1 MASLD
6 DTTSADS
13 PGLGR
18 IAEAIG
24 ERNRLDALADPL
36 HRLIDSRLPAGAA
49 DLLRGRWLGHPFHPL
64 LTDLPI
70 GCWTSAWTLDLLGGE
85 RSRPAADLL
94 VGLGVVTAVPA
105 VVTGWADWAT
115 LPRRARR
122 VGLVHAASNAVAT
135 GVFAA
140 SWLARRRGERMRGVI
155 LCQVGVAVASFG
167 GFLGGHLSFAA
178 DPAPAS
184 LGTDADVLDDHLAG
198 HAQVAGAPSD
208 NTTLVVVLADARA
221 AGFVADFR
229 PVGESGAVRCSSCR
243 SESAAGAFHDLAER
257 RLEGASDPDDMLL
270 LVTGRCPA
278 CDAAGVMTLSYG
290 PAAGESDAAVVA
302 ALS

>member
-1 MASLD
+1 MASHD
-6 DTTSADS
+6 DASSAHGS
-13 PGLGR
+13 GLGR
-18 IAEAIG
+18 VAEAIG

-36 HRLIDSRLPAGAA
+36 HRLIDSRLPAGTA
-49 DLLRGRWLGHPFHPL
+49 DVLRGRWLGHPFHPL

-94 VGLGVVTAVPA
+94 LGLGVVTAVPT

-122 VGLVHAASNAVAT
+122 VGLVHAASNAMAT
-135 GVFAA
+135 GLFAA
-140 SWLARRRGERMRGVI
+140 SWLARRRGERRRGVI
-155 LCQVGVAVASFG
+155 LCQAGVAVASFG

-178 DPAPAS
+178 DHAPAAR
-184 LGTDADVLDDHLAG
+184 GADAALDDRVDG

-243 SESAAGAFHDLAER
+243 SDSAAGAFRELAER

-302 ALS
+302 ALA